1 MLILTAQHAPPPT
14 PWCNPLQFSYF
25 YKMNENGIIE
35 NKNNSKKGEK
45 RSKKGNPKKV
55 DSKEDHTNS
64 DPAGT
69 PSGNVNNGNTPQ
81 VEEKKENNTEAS
93 NKNSVTNLFSW
104 KKKKNKQKKC
114 ENKMEENNSDI
125 HGNSLKTSP
134 YVNLGDDD
142 INEVGEEGDGYYDQ
156 DNNNDVNDTQ
166 ENYQES
172 NATENYDNE
181 NENIAIVDVGGN
193 EKNAQDKE
201 EEKKRKKNWKRR
213 TFSRFTPG
221 GVRSSTVLF
230 ICTAIGVGFLSIPYV
245 FLKLGIILSLLLILL
260 NGMESYVT
268 TNILCMTSL
277 EHNTFVYGNL
287 LKKIGHKYHKT
298 IIDIG
303 LTFGF
308 LSSYILVL
316 ILISNFLS
324 SILYVFNFPS
334 FLYNHNVLI
343 IIVCSLIVPITL
355 RDQVGSLDSFLIFS
369 LCSLMITVLT
379 IGWQARGYYTV
390 LINKDIV
397 LFNMDRHFFKC
408 FNILLFSF
416 SQQPNACFITGQFNQ
431 PTHRRLTKSAYRSVV
446 LQIIFYSLFGLL
458 GYLSFLTTTKD
469 NIILNYEDTN
479 ISILL
484 CKFLLSITFFFSV
497 PLNFMGSYSS
507 LLSLYLSARNMF
519 LKFYVF
525 VSRRNRY
532 MANLS
537 TFLREDEDNI
547 FEDNAL
553 DNLTENS
560 STTESQAEDRKQR
573 RLISICVTILCAFI
587 AFNVKKLSNVIG
599 IGGGITSTLISCLLP
614 NLIYFKNR
622 HNVKNKLERYSTL
635 CMLCFFSFM
644 GFFSVITTALILIF

>member
-1 MLILTAQHAPPPT
+1 
-14 PWCNPLQFSYF
+14 
-25 YKMNENGIIE
+25 MNENGVGE
-35 NKNNSKKGEK
+35 NKNNFKKGEK
-45 RSKKGNPKKV
+45 RSKKGNSKKAG
-55 DSKEDHTNS
+55 SKDDHAKS
-64 DPAGT
+64 DPASA
-69 PSGNVNNGNTPQ
+69 PSGEVNSGNAR
-81 VEEKKENNTEAS
+81 EGDEAKENSAHPPS
-93 NKNSVTNLFSW
+93 KNNMSNLFSSN
-104 KKKKNKQKKC
+104 KKKNKQKKKY
-114 ENKMEENNSDI
+114 ESNMGENNADMN
-125 HGNSLKTSP
+125 GNNLKTSP

-142 INEVGEEGDGYYDQ
+142 MNEGAEGDGYYGE
-156 DNNNDVNDTQ
+156 DNNNGAKDVQKNCQ
-166 ENYQES
+166 EG
-172 NATENYDNE
+172 NE
-181 NENIAIVDVGGN
+181 NENCDCDNQNSTIVDVGEN
-193 EKNAQDKE
+193 EKNPEDE
-201 EEKKRKKNWKRR
+201 EAEKSKKNWQRR

-245 FLKLGIILSLLLILL
+245 FSKLGIILSLLLILL
-260 NGMESYVT
+260 NAVESYVT
-268 TNILCMTSL
+268 TNILCLSSL

-308 LSSYILVL
+308 LSSYILIL

-324 SILYVFNFPS
+324 SILYVFDFPS
-334 FLYNHNVLI
+334 FLYNHTFLI
-343 IIVCSLIVPITL
+343 ILVCVLIVPITF
-355 RDQVGSLDSFLIFS
+355 RDQVGSLNSFLIFS
-369 LCSLMITVLT
+369 LCSLTITVLT
-379 IGWQARGYYTV
+379 IGWQARDYYTI
-390 LINKDIV
+390 LINKEIV
-397 LFNMDRHFFKC
+397 LFNMDKHFFKC

-416 SQQPNACFITGQFNQ
+416 SQQPNACFIAGQFNQ
-431 PTHRRLTKSAYRSVV
+431 PTHRRLTKSAYRSVL
-446 LQIIFYSLFGLL
+446 LQIIFYTLFGLL

-479 ISILL
+479 VSILL

-525 VSRRNRY
+525 VTRRNRY

-537 TFLREDEDNI
+537 TFLREDEANP
-547 FEDNAL
+547 FEAPPFEENAL

-560 STTESQAEDRKQR
+560 STTESQAEDKTQRK
-573 RLISICVTILCAFI
+573 LISISVTILCALI

>member
-1 MLILTAQHAPPPT
+1 
-14 PWCNPLQFSYF
+14 
-25 YKMNENGIIE
+25 MNEDGIGE
-35 NKNNSKKGEK
+35 NRNNFKKGEK

-55 DSKEDHTNS
+55 VNKDDHTKS
-64 DPAGT
+64 DATGALSGELN
-69 PSGNVNNGNTPQ
+69 SGNAREGD
-81 VEEKKENNTEAS
+81 EAKENGTHTT
-93 NKNSVTNLFSW
+93 NKNNTSNLFSSNT
-104 KKKKNKQKKC
+104 KKNKQKNYESNMGK
-114 ENKMEENNSDI
+114 NNSDM
-125 HGNSLKTSP
+125 HGNNLKTSP

-142 INEVGEEGDGYYDQ
+142 MDQGAEGDAYYGK
-156 DNNNDVNDTQ
+156 DNNNDVKDMQ
-166 ENYQES
+166 KNYQER
-172 NATENYDNE
+172 NE
-181 NENIAIVDVGGN
+181 NEKFETYDNQNSTIVDVG
-193 EKNAQDKE
+193 ENANNPEDE

-245 FLKLGIILSLLLILL
+245 FSKLGIILSLLLILI
-260 NGMESYVT
+260 NAVESYVT
-268 TNILCMTSL
+268 TNILCLSSL

-308 LSSYILVL
+308 LSSYILIL

-324 SILYVFNFPS
+324 SILYVLDFPS
-334 FLYNHNVLI
+334 FLYNHTFLI
-343 IIVCSLIVPITL
+343 ILVCVLIVPITF
-355 RDQVGSLDSFLIFS
+355 RDQVGSLNSFLIFS
-369 LCSLMITVLT
+369 LCSLTITVLT
-379 IGWQARGYYTV
+379 IGWQAPDYYTI

-431 PTHRRLTKSAYRSVV
+431 PTHRRLTKSAYRSVL
-446 LQIIFYSLFGLL
+446 LQIIFYTLFGLL

-469 NIILNYEDTN
+469 NIILNYEDSN
-479 ISILL
+479 ISIFL

-507 LLSLYLSARNMF
+507 ILSLYLSARNMF

-532 MANLS
+532 LANLS
-537 TFLREDEDNI
+537 TFLREDEANP

-560 STTESQAEDRKQR
+560 STTESQTEDKTQRK
-573 RLISICVTILCAFI
+573 LISICVTILCALI

-614 NLIYFKNR
+614 NLIYYKNR

-644 GFFSVITTALILIF
+644 GFFSVIITALILIF

>member
-1 MLILTAQHAPPPT
+1 
-14 PWCNPLQFSYF
+14 
-25 YKMNENGIIE
+25 MNENGIKE
-35 NKNNSKKGEK
+35 NKNNSKKGDK

-55 DSKEDHTNS
+55 DSKDDPTKS
-64 DPAGT
+64 DPAGA
-69 PSGNVNNGNTPQ
+69 PSRKVNNGNVRE
-81 VEEKKENNTEAS
+81 VEEAKENSAQTP
-93 NKNSVTNLFSW
+93 NKTSMTNLFSW
-104 KKKKNKQKKC
+104 KKKKNKQKKS
-114 ENKMEENNSDI
+114 ENKMEENNSDM
-125 HGNSLKTSP
+125 HGKDLGTSP

-142 INEVGEEGDGYYDQ
+142 MNQGAQYDGNYDQ
-156 DNNNDVNDTQ
+156 GNNNDVKDMQ
-166 ENYQES
+166 ENYEESYQESYQES
-172 NATENYDNE
+172 NANENYDNE
-181 NENIAIVDVGGN
+181 NITIVDVGEN
-193 EKNAQDKE
+193 EKNPEDEEE

-245 FLKLGIILSLLLILL
+245 FSKLGIILSLLLILL
-260 NGMESYVT
+260 NAMESYVT
-268 TNILCMTSL
+268 TNILCMSSL

-287 LKKIGHKYHKT
+287 LKKIGHKYHKI

-324 SILYVFNFPS
+324 SILYLFDFPS
-334 FLYNHNVLI
+334 FFYNHTFLI
-343 IIVCSLIVPITL
+343 TLVCILIVPITF
-355 RDQVGSLDSFLIFS
+355 RDQVGSLDSFLVFS
-369 LCSLMITVLT
+369 LFSLAITVLT
-379 IGWQARGYYTV
+379 IGWQARDYYTI

-397 LFNMDRHFFKC
+397 LFNLDKHFFKC

-416 SQQPNACFITGQFNQ
+416 AQQPNACFITGQFNQ

-519 LKFYVF
+519 LKFYAF
-525 VSRRNRY
+525 ISRRNRY

-537 TFLREDEDNI
+537 TFLREDEENL
-547 FEDNAL
+547 FEENTL

-560 STTESQAEDRKQR
+560 STTESQAEDKNQRK
-573 RLISICVTILCAFI
+573 LISIFVTILCALI

-614 NLIYFKNR
+614 NLIYYKNM

-644 GFFSVITTALILIF
+644 GFLSVIITALILIF

>member
-1 MLILTAQHAPPPT
+1 
-14 PWCNPLQFSYF
+14 
-25 YKMNENGIIE
+25 MNENGIKE

-45 RSKKGNPKKV
+45 RSKKGTPQKAG
-55 DSKEDHTNS
+55 SKDDQTKS
-64 DPAGT
+64 DPAGA
-69 PSGNVNNGNTPQ
+69 PSEKVNSANAHDANEAKDNSAQTSG
-81 VEEKKENNTEAS
+81 KKNMS
-93 NKNSVTNLFSW
+93 NLFSW
-104 KKKKNKQKKC
+104 KKKKNKQKHS
-114 ENKMEENNSDI
+114 ENKMGENNSDMQ
-125 HGNSLKTSP
+125 GNNLQTSP

-142 INEVGEEGDGYYDQ
+142 MDQKADGDGYYDQ
-156 DNNNDVNDTQ
+156 DNNNDVNDVQ
-166 ENYQES
+166 KNYEER
-172 NATENYDNE
+172 NANENYDNE
-181 NENIAIVDVGGN
+181 NSTIVDMGEN
-193 EKNAQDKE
+193 EQNSEGAGEKE
-201 EEKKRKKNWKRR
+201 RKKNWKRR

-245 FLKLGIILSLLLILL
+245 FSKLGIILSLMLILL
-260 NGMESYVT
+260 NAVESYVT
-268 TNILCMTSL
+268 TNILCLSSL

-308 LSSYILVL
+308 LSSYILIL

-324 SILYVFNFPS
+324 CILYVFNFPA
-334 FLYNHNVLI
+334 LLCNHTFLI
-343 IIVCSLIVPITL
+343 ILVCALIVPITF
-355 RDQVGSLDSFLIFS
+355 RDEVGSLDNFLTFS
-369 LCSLMITVLT
+369 LFSLSITVLT
-379 IGWQARGYYTV
+379 IGWQARDYYTQ

-397 LFNMDRHFFKC
+397 LFNMNKHFFKC

-431 PTHRRLTKSAYRSVV
+431 PTHRRLTKSAYRSVL
-446 LQIIFYSLFGLL
+446 LQIIFYTLLGLL

-479 ISILL
+479 VSILL

-519 LKFYVF
+519 LKFYVY

-532 MANLS
+532 IANLS
-537 TFLREDEDNI
+537 TFLRENEVNLL
-547 FEDNAL
+547 EENAL

-560 STTESQAEDRKQR
+560 STTESLAEDKNQRKI
-573 RLISICVTILCAFI
+573 ISISVTILCALI

-614 NLIYFKNR
+614 NLIYLKNM
-622 HNVKNKLERYSTL
+622 HNVKNKLERYATL

-644 GFFSVITTALILIF
+644 GFFSVIITALNLIF